1 MNLMDVLQGQLNES
15 VLGHI
20 SEQIGADKEQTA
32 QAANGIFASL
42 LGGMAN
48 QAGSENGLS
57 SMMQM
62 LDRDGDGSYMDDI
75 MEMMGGALSGQ
86 GGQAGLGIVGQ
97 ILGDN
102 QESTMNQIS
111 QSTGLNMGQVMK
123 LLPALA
129 PLVLGVLAKTRTQ
142 GNMEQNGLADMLM
155 DTVGSLSQNPQM
167 AGMLGDLAGTLLGG
181 GRQGTQQG
189 GFADL
194 LGGIFGGK

>member
-1 MNLMDVLQGQLNES
+1 MNLMDVLQGQLSES

-32 QAANGIFASL
+32 QAANGLMASL
-42 LGGMAN
+42 LGGLAN

-62 LDRDGDGSYMDDI
+62 LDRDGDGSYLDDI

-86 GGQAGLGIVGQ
+86 GGQAGMGIVGQ
-97 ILGDN
+97 ILGEN
-102 QESTMNQIS
+102 HEATASQIS
-111 QSTGLNMGQVMK
+111 QSTGLEMGQVMK

-142 GNMEQNGLADMLM
+142 GNVENNGLADMLM

-167 AGMLGDLAGTLLGG
+167 AGLLGNLAGSLLGG
-181 GRQGTQQG
+181 GRQTTQQG